1 MGTDEIPSIDRVND
15 TLKLI
20 LEEIKLLNQTMM
32 SINNKLD
39 EIKHDTYR
47 IP

>member
-1 MGTDEIPSIDRVND
+1 MGTDEIPAINNVND

-20 LEEIKLLNQTMM
+20 LGEIKLLNQTMIN
-32 SINNKLD
+32 INNKLD
-39 EIKHDTYR
+39 KIANDTYR